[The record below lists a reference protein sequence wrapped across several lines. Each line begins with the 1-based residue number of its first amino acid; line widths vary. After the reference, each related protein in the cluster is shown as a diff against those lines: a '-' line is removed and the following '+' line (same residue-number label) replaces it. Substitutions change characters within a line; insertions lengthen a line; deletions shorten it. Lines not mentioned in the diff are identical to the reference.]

1 MVVVVDCSSSSSSS
15 SSSCTKVVTD
25 EDSAIAEAAISM
37 AGECDPERKLESP
50 GLTAEQAVPG
60 VFQGVAEHEHGRSI
74 PCYRGSMVWT
84 MVQITSSSSFY
95 MLSDG
100 GDEEYQK

>member
-1 MVVVVDCSSSSSSS
+1 MSKKACIHIHICGSC
-15 SSSCTKVVTD
+15 SCTKVVRD

-60 VFQGVAEHEHGRSI
+60 VCQRIAKHEHGRSI
-74 PCYRGSMVWT
+74 PSYRGSMVWT
-84 MVQITSSSSFY
+84 MVQITSSSFC
-95 MLSDG
+95 MWSDG

>member
-15 SSSCTKVVTD
+15 SSSCTKVVAD
-25 EDSAIAEAAISM
+25 EDSAITEAAISM

-60 VFQGVAEHEHGRSI
+60 VCQRIAKHEHGRSI
-74 PCYRGSMVWT
+74 PSYRGSMVWT
-84 MVQITSSSSFY
+84 MVQITSSSFC
-95 MLSDG
+95 MWSDG